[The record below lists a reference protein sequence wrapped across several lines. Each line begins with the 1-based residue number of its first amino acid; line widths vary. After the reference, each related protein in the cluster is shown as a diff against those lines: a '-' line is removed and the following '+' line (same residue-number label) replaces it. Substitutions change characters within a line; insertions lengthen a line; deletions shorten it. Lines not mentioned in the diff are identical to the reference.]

1 VWAVVWFMLA
11 PPTMDWDD
19 DNEPTMQSNP
29 PPMGEVDGLY
39 ESVPTLVNAPRFDED
54 AVTRSL
60 SGAELDALLA
70 SAGSVR

>member
-1 VWAVVWFMLA
+1 MLD

-19 DNEPTMQSNP
+19 DNEPTMKSTP
-29 PPMGEVDGLY
+29 PPLGEVDGGY

-70 SAGSVR
+70 SSVAVR